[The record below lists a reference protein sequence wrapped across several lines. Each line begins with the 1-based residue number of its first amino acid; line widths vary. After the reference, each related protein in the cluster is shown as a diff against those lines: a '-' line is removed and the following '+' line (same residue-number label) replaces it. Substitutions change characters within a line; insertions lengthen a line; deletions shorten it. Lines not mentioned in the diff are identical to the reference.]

1 MSALLKRITF
11 EDGVCNGRPVI
22 RGHRLT
28 VQTVL
33 EFLFAGTSEDELIQ
47 QYPFLEKD
55 DIQACKEFV
64 LLLVNN
70 KFSVVDF
77 AA

>member
-1 MSALLKRITF
+1 MSALLKRITI

-33 EFLFAGTSEDELIQ
+33 EFLFAGTAEDELIQ

-55 DIQACKEFV
+55 DIQACKEFA
-64 LLLVNN
+64 LLVVNN